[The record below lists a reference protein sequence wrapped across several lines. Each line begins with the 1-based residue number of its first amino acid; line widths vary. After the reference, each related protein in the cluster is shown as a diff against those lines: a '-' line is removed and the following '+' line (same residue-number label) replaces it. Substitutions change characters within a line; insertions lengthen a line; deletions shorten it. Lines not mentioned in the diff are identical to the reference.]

1 MVLAA
6 TNRPSA
12 LDEAI
17 LRRFTHTFEIGK
29 PNLNERVSILETI
42 LQGERVEQNIN
53 YKRIAT
59 LCEEFSGSDILEL
72 CKQAAKFPVRD
83 LLVDERNGESVT
95 VS

>member
-17 LRRFTHTFEIGK
+17 LRRFTYKFEIGK
-29 PNLNERVSILETI
+29 PNLSERVSILRAI
-42 LQGERVEQNIN
+42 LEGERVQENIN
-53 YKRIAT
+53 YESIAT
-59 LCEEFSGSDILEL
+59 MCEGFSGSDILEL
-72 CKQAAKFPVRD
+72 CKQAAKFPIRD
-83 LLVDERNGESVT
+83 LLAHEKNGESIN

>member
-17 LRRFTHTFEIGK
+17 LRRFTHKFEIGK
-29 PNLNERVSILETI
+29 PDLNERVSILKAI
-42 LQGERVEQNIN
+42 LQEERVEQNIN
-53 YKRIAT
+53 YNRIAT
-59 LCEEFSGSDILEL
+59 LCEGFSGSDILEL
-72 CKQAAKFPVRD
+72 CKQAAKFPVKD
-83 LLVDERNGESVT
+83 LLVDERNGKNVT